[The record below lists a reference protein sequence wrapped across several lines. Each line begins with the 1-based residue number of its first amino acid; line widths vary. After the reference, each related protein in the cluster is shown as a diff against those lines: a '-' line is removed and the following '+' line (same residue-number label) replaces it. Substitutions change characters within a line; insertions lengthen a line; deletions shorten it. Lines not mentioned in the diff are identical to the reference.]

1 VNLKIIFGIVVG
13 IVIIIISTYIFN
25 QPQDSTNTFN
35 VTPFLIKTQGEGEP
49 IFVRGAST
57 IFDVY
62 VYSGEKNIEKSTLD
76 NPIYF
81 EQYLYLNPDNSVLYE
96 QLGWNSK
103 LLKTVV
109 VVPVFTKTAYGH
121 PGFYDYY
128 TNQCDNR
135 CINSISIKPDLPMAY
150 TSSASAIKVLSI
162 LGYPMITDIE
172 IEKDSNILKN
182 FDKVILL
189 HNEYVTQKEF
199 EAITNHPKVLYLYPN
214 SLYAKIEYNHQ
225 NNTITLIRGHGY
237 PNSNIKNGFDWKF
250 DNSQFEYDI
259 NCQEWKFYEIE
270 NGMMLN
276 CYPESRIVKD
286 KDLLMAIKEF

>member
-1 VNLKIIFGIVVG
+1 MNFKIIAGIMVA
-13 IVIIIISTYIFN
+13 IIIISVVYIFN

-62 VYSGEKNIEKSTLD
+62 VYSKEKNIEKSTPD
-76 NPIYF
+76 NPIYL
-81 EQYLYLNPDNSVLYE
+81 EQYLYTNPDNSALYE
-96 QLGWNSK
+96 QLGWNSG
-103 LLKTVV
+103 LQKTVV
-109 VVPVFTKTAYGH
+109 VVPIFTKTAYGYS
-121 PGFYDYY
+121 GFYDYY
-128 TNQCDNR
+128 TNQCDTR
-135 CINSISIKPDLPMAY
+135 CINSIPIQYELPMGY
-150 TSSASAIKVLSI
+150 TSSTNAIKVLSA
-162 LGYPMITDIE
+162 LDYPMITDIE
-172 IEKDSNILKN
+172 IEKDPNILKK

-214 SLYAKIEYNHQ
+214 SLYAKIEYNYQ

-237 PNSNIKNGFDWKF
+237 PNSDIKNGFDWKF
-250 DNSQFEYDI
+250 DNSQLEYDF

-270 NGMMLN
+270 NGAMLN
-276 CYPESRIVKD
+276 CYPESRIIKD

>member
-96 QLGWNSK
+96 QLQVAPVPSK
-103 LLKTVV
+103 
-109 VVPVFTKTAYGH
+109 
-121 PGFYDYY
+121 YY
-128 TNQCDNR
+128 Q
-135 CINSISIKPDLPMAY
+135 Y
-150 TSSASAIKVLSI
+150 
-162 LGYPMITDIE
+162 
-172 IEKDSNILKN
+172 
-182 FDKVILL
+182 
-189 HNEYVTQKEF
+189 
-199 EAITNHPKVLYLYPN
+199 
-214 SLYAKIEYNHQ
+214 
-225 NNTITLIRGHGY
+225 
-237 PNSNIKNGFDWKF
+237 
-250 DNSQFEYDI
+250 
-259 NCQEWKFYEIE
+259 
-270 NGMMLN
+270 
-276 CYPESRIVKD
+276 
-286 KDLLMAIKEF
+286 